1 MKGSVLI
8 ALMPL
13 VAWVAASH
21 RDESSGLV
29 VQVIQEVSGG
39 CGGGGCCGGKKCDEP
54 KPSGGGG
61 GGEPR
66 CKRGPSG
73 LGVWISPSAMTY
85 DQAKNRCENSEAM
98 SPMTISCAA
107 DFEEV
112 INILRKE
119 EGDYKGDFWM
129 DGCDNDNEGS
139 WKYSDDSDV
148 PMGSPFWDLEYY
160 RPCSNDTSSNWYTRP
175 CSNDTSSN
183 CLAMQGS
190 RDYYWRDAPC
200 HHLKRAVCK
209 CREGEERDIPATV
222 SCPAN
227 TTFVFD
233 RCVSILPEL
242 VMEWE
247 EAKNCCL
254 EDGGQLLRLTCPRM
268 LKSFTEYLQ
277 GEAAGNW
284 SSEIIFVDGKLD
296 DEGVFV
302 FSDGTPAPLGS
313 PYWEVGH
320 PTGEADHW
328 HFSTS
333 TFLVNDVPCG
343 PDPTTTVA
351 PTTVAPVVPHH
362 QGPVG
367 PFNVACEYIDEP

>member
-1 MKGSVLI
+1 
-8 ALMPL
+8 
-13 VAWVAASH
+13 VAASPV
-21 RDESSGLV
+21 DESSGGLV
-29 VQVIQEVSGG
+29 VQVVQEVSGG
-39 CGGGGCCGGKKCDEP
+39 CGGGCCGDNCCGGKKCN
-54 KPSGGGG
+54 KGQ
-61 GGEPR
+61 GESR

-73 LGVWISPSAMTY
+73 LGVWISDNAMTY
-85 DQAKNRCENSEAM
+85 DEAKALCDSKGRSLMPIN
-98 SPMTISCAA
+98 CAA

-119 EGDYKGDFWM
+119 EGDYKGDFWV
-129 DGCDNDNEGS
+129 DGCDNDSEGS
-139 WKYSDDSDV
+139 WKFSDGGDV
-148 PMGSPFWDLEYY
+148 PMGSPFWDLEY
-160 RPCSNDTSSNWYTRP
+160 SRP

-183 CLAMQGS
+183 CLSMQGS

-200 HHLKRAVCK
+200 HYHKRALCK
-209 CREGEERDIPATV
+209 CREGEERDVPETEGW
-222 SCPAN
+222 CPVN

-233 RCVSILPEL
+233 RCVGILPEL
-242 VMEWE
+242 VQEWE

-268 LKSFTEYLQ
+268 LRSFSEYLQ

-296 DEGVFV
+296 DEGVFC

-320 PTGEADHW
+320 PSGEDPHW

-333 TFLVNDVPCG
+333 TFLVNDVHCG
-343 PDPTTTVA
+343 YHPSTCVATSYDHDHNGPVGPYNIACEYMPLVPTTTVA
-351 PTTVAPVVPHH
+351 PTTPIS
-362 QGPVG
+362 
-367 PFNVACEYIDEP
+367 YD

>member
-1 MKGSVLI
+1 
-8 ALMPL
+8 
-13 VAWVAASH
+13 
-21 RDESSGLV
+21 
-29 VQVIQEVSGG
+29 
-39 CGGGGCCGGKKCDEP
+39 
-54 KPSGGGG
+54 
-61 GGEPR
+61 
-66 CKRGPSG
+66 
-73 LGVWISPSAMTY
+73 MTY
-85 DQAKNRCENSEAM
+85 SMARNRCRNVEGL
-98 SPMTISCAA
+98 SPLTIDCAA

-112 INILRKE
+112 INILRKA
-119 EGDYKGDFWM
+119 EGDYKGDFWLS
-129 DGCDNDNEGS
+129 GSDNDNEGS

-148 PMGSPFWDLEYY
+148 PMGSPFWDLEY
-160 RPCSNDTSSNWYTRP
+160 SRP

-190 RDYYWRDAPC
+190 RDYYWKDAPC

-209 CREGEERDIPATV
+209 CEEGEERDIPATV
-222 SCPAN
+222 SCPVN

-268 LKSFTEYLQ
+268 LKSFSDYLQ
-277 GEAAGNW
+277 GEGAAW
-284 SSEIIFVDGKLD
+284 SSDIIFVDGKLD

-343 PDPTTTVA
+343 GGPTTTTTVA
-351 PTTVAPVVPHH
+351 PVSHH
-362 QGPVG
+362 EGPVG
-367 PFNVACEYIDEP
+367 PFNVACEYLDVVEE